1 MTRAALFA
9 PALGLAAFA
18 LSACATLSRA
28 PAPQPVRLEELIRQ
42 IKSDIGQYNGYASAH
57 AADAPLN
64 TACGGKVDLT
74 IKAVTV
80 KVTTTSRTSEGG
92 SIGASVAPAA
102 FVSLS
107 GGASRALA
115 RESSQVLTFTLEP
128 VANSTAAS
136 VEPAPPSRLYTV
148 LRDLRESLLRASNAT
163 PCLRFPRDGQNNTIE
178 FAFQATRSSSVS
190 AGVNLLIFSAGASRG
205 RESAAAHTIKI
216 AFEGGGGQFF
226 EVQ

>member
-1 MTRAALFA
+1 MARLFLLV
-9 PALGLAAFA
+9 PALA
-18 LSACATLSRA
+18 LTGCATLSKA
-28 PAPQPVRLEELIRQ
+28 PPGEPVKLEELIRQ
-42 IKSDIGQYNGYASAH
+42 IKSDIGQYNDYASAH

-80 KVTTTSRTSEGG
+80 KVTTLSRTSEGG

-102 FVSLS
+102 FVGLS
-107 GGASRALA
+107 GGVSGASE

-128 VANSTAAS
+128 VANTAAAVPES
-136 VEPAPPSRLYTV
+136 GPPSQLYTV

-190 AGVNLLIFSAGASRG
+190 AGVNLLIFAIGGSRG
-205 RESAAAHTIKI
+205 RERTAAHTVKI

-226 EVQ
+226 EAQ